1 MVVGTEIQI
10 YFDFE
15 NHLIWMTFIAVIGL
29 LFTFNRLKNNALFS
43 IVCAIGFSLIGS
55 LLIGEKQE
63 FSSESYQT
71 SETIVVKVIEISS
84 KESIWRKAICQI
96 AEKNHGFSKI
106 NKERIL
112 LFFESDAIQ
121 AGDIIVASTK
131 LETIENKNNPGE
143 FDAEKYWGAKSIE
156 LIGFVGEDSYHFI
169 DHINPSRINVFFKE
183 LRNFMSNVLSDH
195 LEDDK
200 LSVANALVLGDKD
213 FLSAETRKSFASA
226 GAMHVLAVSGLHVGI
241 VLVLLMFF
249 FKQFPRIFSKNR
261 ALIAALLVIW
271 CYAGLTG
278 LSPSVLR
285 ATIMFTILSI
295 STLIGRKGNNLNT
308 LFFSAFVMLVWE
320 PMYLFDIG
328 FQLSYL
334 AMIGIFVFYQPI
346 SKMFFISYKPLKW
359 IWDGTSVG
367 IAAQITTFPLTLY
380 YFHQFPNFFL
390 LTNIGMMLLAGV
402 CLSVGLL
409 LSLVSKVSYLSN
421 VIGYLAFLLFGGML
435 FFVQFIESI
444 PGALAKGF
452 FVSTEMVLLFYS
464 VMLFILV
471 FKDKQRIKLIGIAIL
486 TVLIGIIQV
495 DRYNGYV
502 RKELVVY
509 NSNKLV
515 VSINDGDEIHCFYD
529 PAGEKKV
536 NRIIEDYEKLYPGK
550 IYYHPLQKGLSEY
563 KTENNLIQLNQG
575 DLGVK
580 LTLNEEEYFIRKSY
594 RYSSVD
600 ASNIIDMPYLQDN
613 PKHFSLNKGAFRLG
627 IN

>member
-1 MVVGTEIQI
+1 
-10 YFDFE
+10 
-15 NHLIWMTFIAVIGL
+15 
-29 LFTFNRLKNNALFS
+29 
-43 IVCAIGFSLIGS
+43 
-55 LLIGEKQE
+55 
-63 FSSESYQT
+63 
-71 SETIVVKVIEISS
+71 
-84 KESIWRKAICQI
+84 
-96 AEKNHGFSKI
+96 
-106 NKERIL
+106 
-112 LFFESDAIQ
+112 
-121 AGDIIVASTK
+121 
-131 LETIENKNNPGE
+131 
-143 FDAEKYWGAKSIE
+143 
-156 LIGFVGEDSYHFI
+156 
-169 DHINPSRINVFFKE
+169 
-183 LRNFMSNVLSDH
+183 
-195 LEDDK
+195 
-200 LSVANALVLGDKD
+200 
-213 FLSAETRKSFASA
+213 
-226 GAMHVLAVSGLHVGI
+226 
-241 VLVLLMFF
+241 
-249 FKQFPRIFSKNR
+249 
-261 ALIAALLVIW
+261 
-271 CYAGLTG
+271 
-278 LSPSVLR
+278 
-285 ATIMFTILSI
+285 
-295 STLIGRKGNNLNT
+295 
-308 LFFSAFVMLVWE
+308 
-320 PMYLFDIG
+320 
-328 FQLSYL
+328 
-334 AMIGIFVFYQPI
+334 
-346 SKMFFISYKPLKW
+346 
-359 IWDGTSVG
+359 
-367 IAAQITTFPLTLY
+367 
-380 YFHQFPNFFL
+380 
-390 LTNIGMMLLAGV
+390 MMLLAGV

-471 FKDKQRIKLIGIAIL
+471 FKDKQRIKLIGIAVL